1 VKKLFQFNTL
11 PTAIISGSYDI
22 SEGILRRGKEE
33 KMDVPNDISIV
44 SYDNVPQMEKMEVP
58 LTSVGVYLSCIA
70 KKITN
75 KRIEHIE
82 TPDSVNLKETILI
95 QTISTERDSCK
106 PLHDTTITT
115 F

>member
-1 VKKLFQFNTL
+1 GGLNWNHGYDGVKKLFQFNTL

-22 SEGILRRGKEE
+22 SEGILRRVKEE

-58 LTSVGVYLSCIA
+58 LTSVGVSLSYLA
-70 KKITN
+70 KN
-75 KRIEHIE
+75 
-82 TPDSVNLKETILI
+82 ILLQPI
-95 QTISTERDSCK
+95 ITERDSCK
-106 PLHDTTITT
+106 PLNETTKTT